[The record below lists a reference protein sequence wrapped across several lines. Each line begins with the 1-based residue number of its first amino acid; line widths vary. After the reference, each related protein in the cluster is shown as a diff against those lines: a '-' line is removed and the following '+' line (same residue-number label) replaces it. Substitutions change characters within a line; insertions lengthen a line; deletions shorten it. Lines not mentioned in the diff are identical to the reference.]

1 MTSMTL
7 QELRSLVRDFVE
19 EREWTP
25 FHTPKNLAM
34 TLSVEAAEVLEHFL
48 WLTPE
53 ESAALSAE
61 KREAVAHELA
71 DVLLV
76 LTRLADRLDVDLA
89 QAFRDKMVLNR
100 AKYPVEK
107 VRGKALKYTELPA
120 DDSV

>member
-1 MTSMTL
+1 MPSMTL
-7 QELRSLVRDFVE
+7 EELRAQVRDFVE

-48 WLTPE
+48 WLSPE
-53 ESAALSAE
+53 ESAALPDD

-107 VRGKALKYTELPA
+107 ARGKALKYTEL
-120 DDSV
+120 